1 MGEEFGHYQEVA
13 QQGSSQEVFQPP
25 SPLLVFQFHLIF
37 PKTEP
42 GSQWAGVQLMQ
53 PMEVILPGPKAGESL
68 CLAGQL
74 NVYGLL
80 PKSN

>member
-13 QQGSSQEVFQPP
+13 QQESSQEPFQSP
-25 SPLLVFQFHLIF
+25 SPLVFQFQLIF

-42 GSQWAGVQLMQ
+42 VSQWAGVQEIQ

-68 CLAGQL
+68 GLEGQL
-74 NVYGLL
+74 TVYGLL